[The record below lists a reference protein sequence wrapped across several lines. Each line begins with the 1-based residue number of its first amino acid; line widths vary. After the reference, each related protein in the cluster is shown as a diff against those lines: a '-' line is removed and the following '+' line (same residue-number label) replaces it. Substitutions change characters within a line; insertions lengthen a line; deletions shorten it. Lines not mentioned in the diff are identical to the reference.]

1 VVQLPIKVIPDVMVN
16 IAGLFGIVLGLR
28 KAFMEQALRF
38 LMETSQPLG
47 YYSVMAL
54 LASASRAMLT
64 C

>member
-1 VVQLPIKVIPDVMVN
+1 MVN

-28 KAFMEQALRF
+28 KAFMEQPLRF

-54 LASASRAMLT
+54 LAPASRAMLT